1 MEIMLKNKNKNIILD
16 RNRDHRIIGKKL
28 NFYHINDNSPG
39 MVFWHSDGLI
49 IFRLLKDFIRKKL
62 LEYDYREVQTPILL
76 DETIWKKSGHWENY
90 KNSIFTTASENRKY
104 CIKPMNCPGHVE
116 IFNQGLKSYKD
127 LPFRI
132 SEFGSCHRKEPS
144 GSMHGLMRVRYFT
157 QDDAHIFCSEEQVQ
171 NEIETCIMMIFD
183 IYKIFG
189 FKEIYLKLSTRPI
202 NRIGSNENWD
212 RAELDLLQV
221 LKRNNLKFE
230 YQLGE
235 GAFYGPKI
243 ELILKD
249 SLNRMWQ
256 CGTIQLDFYL
266 SSKLNSFYINKKNQK
281 KNPIIIHR
289 AILGSIE
296 RFIGILIEEY
306 SGFLPTWLSP
316 LQIVIISVH
325 PIHSTYVEKLKN
337 KIFNLGIRVKSDVR
351 NIKIN
356 IKIKNYT
363 ISRIPYIF
371 ICGDK
376 EIKKSKVTVRT
387 RLGKN
392 FDLVDFNS
400 IIKKIQFEIF
410 TYSNHCLEE

>member
-1 MEIMLKNKNKNIILD
+1 MLKNENRNIRLD
-16 RNRDHRIIGKKL
+16 KKRDHRIIGKKL
-28 NFYHINDNSPG
+28 NFYHINENSPG

-49 IFRLLKDFIRKKL
+49 VFRLLKDFIRKKL
-62 LEYDYREVQTPILL
+62 LEYNYKEVQTPILL
-76 DETIWKKSGHWENY
+76 DEMVWKKSGHWENY
-90 KNSIFTTASENRKY
+90 KNSIFTTSSENRSY

-127 LPFRI
+127 LPFKL

-171 NEIETCIMMIFD
+171 NEIEICISMIFD

-189 FKEIYLKLSTRPI
+189 FKKIHLKLSTRPK
-202 NRIGSNENWD
+202 NRIGLNQTWD
-212 RAELDLLQV
+212 RAESDLLQV

-230 YQLGE
+230 YQIGE

-243 ELILKD
+243 ELILED

-256 CGTIQLDFYL
+256 CGTIQLDFHL
-266 SSKLNSFYINKKNQK
+266 SSRLNSFYINKYNEK
-281 KNPIIIHR
+281 KNPVIIHR

-306 SGFLPTWLSP
+306 AGFLPIWLSP
-316 LQIVIISVH
+316 LQVVVISINPVH
-325 PIHSTYVEKLKN
+325 SSYVEKLTN
-337 KIFNLGIRVKSDVR
+337 KIFKLGIRVKSDIR
-351 NIKIN
+351 NVKIN
-356 IKIKNYT
+356 AKIRDHT
-363 ISRIPYIF
+363 ISRVPYIF
-371 ICGDK
+371 ICGDE

-387 RLGKN
+387 RLGKSFN
-392 FDLVDFNS
+392 LVDFGR
-400 IIKKIQFEIF
+400 IIKKIQLEIF
-410 TYSNHCLEE
+410 TYSNHYLEE